1 MPQLTVEL
9 PVTITEALTAYIET
23 EQQSSSETIQTV
35 LESFLIAKGY
45 LSPPKKSFYLAPAIP
60 GSGYV
65 DTALNHDAVLAE
77 LSLSHSLPSSES

>member
-45 LSPPKKSFYLAPAIP
+45 LS
-60 GSGYV
+60 G
-65 DTALNHDAVLAE
+65 
-77 LSLSHSLPSSES
+77 